1 MALDTY
7 PRPQLRRAQWTSL
20 DGPWDFAFDHDL
32 SWRTPRDVPDWP
44 LTIQVPYAPE
54 CAMSGIGD
62 EDFHRAC
69 WYRREFEVP
78 GLAAHVAKG
87 GRVLLH
93 FGAVDYQARVWI
105 NDVKVATH
113 EGGHTPFSADVTYA
127 LREDGQQV
135 VAVWAEDDPHDL
147 EKPRGKQDWKREP
160 HGIWYP
166 RTSGIWQT
174 VWYECVPAT
183 YLQSMRWVPNIERW
197 EIAFSAAVAGAP
209 RPDLALRVRL
219 RSADLV
225 LADDTYRLVDNE
237 LYRRI
242 GLSDPGIDDYRNELL
257 WSPER
262 PTLIEAE
269 IELLSGSQVIDQLE
283 SYTAL
288 RSISVQREKIL
299 LNGRPYSMRLVLDQG
314 YWPESFM
321 TAPSDEALRRD
332 VELAKAMGFNGV
344 RKHQKL
350 EDPRYL
356 CWADRLGLLVFG
368 EMPSAYRF
376 TQRSIRR
383 LLREWTEAI
392 ERDISHPCVVI
403 WVPFNESWGVPDL
416 AMQASQRD
424 AVAALYHLTK
434 TLDPTR
440 LVIGNDGWESSAT
453 DVIGIH
459 DYDIDP
465 AHLRSR
471 YGPEVAAREVVDRRW
486 SGGRILT
493 LDGYPH
499 RGQPI
504 CLSEFGGIAWTKD
517 VASEPSNGWGYAR
530 ARSSEEYEHLT
541 FALIEVARTTGM
553 FSAFCYTQFTDTFQ
567 EINGLLHFDRTPKIP
582 LERIAAAVTG
592 VAQGQTRPP

>member
-1 MALDTY
+1 MRLKTY
-7 PRPQLRRAQWTSL
+7 PRPQLRRPEWTSL
-20 DGPWDFAFDHDL
+20 DGTWQFAFDHEL
-32 SWRTPRDVPDWP
+32 RWRIPADVPEWP
-44 LTIQVPYAPE
+44 LTIEVPYAPE
-54 CAMSGIGD
+54 CALSGIGD
-62 EDFHRAC
+62 TDYHPAC

-78 GLAAHVAKG
+78 DLAAHRAAG

-93 FGAVDYQARVWI
+93 FGAVDYQCRVWV
-105 NDVKVATH
+105 NGVKVATH
-113 EGGHTPFSADVTYA
+113 EGGHTPFSAEITFA
-127 LREDGQQV
+127 LRAEGPQV
-135 VAVWAEDDPHDL
+135 IAVWAEDDPLDL

-166 RTSGIWQT
+166 RTTGIWQS
-174 VWYECVPAT
+174 VWFERVPAT
-183 YLQSMRWVPNIERW
+183 YLQSMRWIPNLERW
-197 EIAFSAAVAGAP
+197 EIAFSAIAGGT
-209 RPDLALRVRL
+209 PDAQLSIRVRL
-219 RSADLV
+219 TSGGRL

-237 LYRRI
+237 VHRRI

-262 PTLIEAE
+262 PTIIDAE
-269 IELLSGSQVIDQLE
+269 IQLLCGQQVIERLE

-288 RSISVQREKIL
+288 RSIGVQREKIL
-299 LNGRPYSMRLVLDQG
+299 LNGRPYCMRLVLDQG
-314 YWPESFM
+314 YWPDGFM
-321 TAPSDEALRRD
+321 TAPSDEALRLD

-356 CWADRLGLLVFG
+356 YWADKLGLLVFD

-376 TQRSIRR
+376 TPRSVRR
-383 LLREWTEAI
+383 MLREWADVI
-392 ERDISHPCVVI
+392 DRDISHPCVVM

-416 AMQASQRD
+416 ALQAQQRD
-424 AVAALYHLTK
+424 AVAAFYHLTK
-434 TLDPTR
+434 TLDPSR

-459 DYDIDP
+459 DYDVDP

-471 YGPEVAAREVVDRRW
+471 YGPEVTAPQVLDRRW

-504 CLSEFGGIAWTKD
+504 CLSEFGGIAWTRD
-517 VASEPSNGWGYAR
+517 AAAEPPGGWGYAR
-530 ARSSEEYEHLT
+530 AQTVEEYEALT
-541 FALIEVARTTGM
+541 FALIEVARTTAL

-567 EINGLLHFDRTPKIP
+567 EENGLLHFDRTPKVP
-582 LERIAAAVTG
+582 LERIRAAVTG
-592 VAQGQTRPP
+592 PTRPATPP